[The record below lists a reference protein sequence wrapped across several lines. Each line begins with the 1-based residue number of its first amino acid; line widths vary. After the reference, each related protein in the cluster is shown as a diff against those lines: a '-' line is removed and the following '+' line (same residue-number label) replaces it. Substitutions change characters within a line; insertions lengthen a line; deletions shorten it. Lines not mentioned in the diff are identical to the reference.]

1 MKIAK
6 RNIFISL
13 VILTTSMAG
22 CKEDNL
28 IEVSINSKS
37 TEVSLSLLTE
47 VLSTFDIVS
56 DLSSSNVLFLKKDQS
71 LLPNGL
77 IINYIDTTFQD
88 GNGLKIELDFG
99 GLGELPHGQL
109 CKDNK
114 YRAGKMMVAVNRPMS
129 QLDAKLEVS
138 FSEEFPYYT
147 GNGKKMTKLVGQMA
161 LLRKSETEITFSIK
175 ELKTSLEEEKHMIAA
190 NFSVQTLQDGGLGIV
205 NDELSFSGTIS
216 VSDST
221 SALLFSTT
229 NPLIKNY
236 ALPCA
241 KYILAGDLV
250 AVLPETN
257 SIMEVDFDPDHD
269 RACDN
274 KVALIV
280 NGKRVIYT
288 Y

>member
-1 MKIAK
+1 MSI
-6 RNIFISL
+6 
-13 VILTTSMAG
+13 VG
-22 CKEDNL
+22 CKDDNL
-28 IEVSINSKS
+28 LEVPINSEP

-56 DLSSSNVLFLKKDQS
+56 DLSSSNVLFVKKDQS

-77 IINYIDTTFQD
+77 VINYIDTTFQD

-99 GLGELPHGQL
+99 DLGEEPHGQL

-114 YRAGKMMVAVNRPMS
+114 YRAGKMMITVNRPMS
-129 QLDAKLEVS
+129 QLDAQLEVS
-138 FSEEFPYYT
+138 FSDEFPYYT

-161 LLRKSETEITFSIK
+161 LLRKSETEITFTIK
-175 ELKTSLEEEKHMIAA
+175 ELKTSLEEEKHTIAA

-205 NDELSFSGTIS
+205 NDELSFSGTIG
-216 VSDST
+216 VSNST
-221 SALLFSTT
+221 STLLFSTSS
-229 NPLIKNY
+229 PLIKNY

-241 KYILAGDLV
+241 KYILAGDLIT
-250 AVLPETN
+250 VLPETN
-257 SIMEVDFDPDHD
+257 SIMEVDFDPDLD
-269 RACDN
+269 RACDT